1 MLERGILKAGEELQ
15 PDEIL
20 GKIVFISV
28 QFLYTLIMIC
38 HIRFLYAS
46 YTLSV
51 IYIVAV
57 FSVAC
62 WNGASYYIEIFST
75 RYNLQFEAKPES
87 HQEHKE
93 EVHHDDT
100 FIDTLQNLDLT
111 KAEDL
116 KLYTNVLGSALK

>member
-1 MLERGILKAGEELQ
+1 MTGKKKQHIYKWIENTLLERGILKAGEELQ
-15 PDEIL
+15 PDEML

-75 RYNLQFEAKPES
+75 RYNLQFEHKES
-87 HQEHKE
+87 HEEHKE
-93 EVHHDDT
+93 EVVHH
-100 FIDTLQNLDLT
+100 
-111 KAEDL
+111 
-116 KLYTNVLGSALK
+116 